1 MPIRAGER
9 PGLGAAAKLVADHGR
24 AIVKLEL
31 ALAAAE
37 LKKKVAALRLGIGLL
52 AGAALFGLFALA
64 FALAAVAAGLATT
77 VSVWIALLIVM
88 GGLILLAA
96 VLAMI
101 GISAVR
107 RATPP
112 LPEQALEEAR
122 LTSEALK
129 NGR

>member
-1 MPIRAGER
+1 MPTRAGEQ
-9 PGLGAAAKLVADHGR
+9 PGLGAAARLVADHGR

-37 LKKKVAALRLGIGLL
+37 LKKKVADLGLGIGLL

-64 FALAAVAAGLATT
+64 FALAAIAAGLATAVPT
-77 VSVWIALLIVM
+77 WLALLIVM
-88 GGLILLAA
+88 AGLILLAG
-96 VLAMI
+96 VLAVI
-101 GISAVR
+101 GRSTVQ

-112 LPEQALEEAR
+112 VPQQALEEAR

>member
-1 MPIRAGER
+1 MRIRAGER

-37 LKKKVAALRLGIGLL
+37 LKKKVAALGVGIGLL

-64 FALAAVAAGLATT
+64 FALAAIAAGLATT

-96 VLAMI
+96 VLAVL
-101 GISAVR
+101 GRGAVR

-112 LPEQALEEAR
+112 VPEQALEEAR

>member
-1 MPIRAGER
+1 MPIPAGER

-64 FALAAVAAGLATT
+64 FALAAGALGLGFVASGGIGATMR
-77 VSVWIALLIVM
+77 LLMRRGREGRQTAKV
-88 GGLILLAA
+88 GRLR
-96 VLAMI
+96 
-101 GISAVR
+101 ISR
-107 RATPP
+107 
-112 LPEQALEEAR
+112 
-122 LTSEALK
+122 
-129 NGR
+129 